1 MFQVI
6 DLGSD
11 GKVVA
16 TDGPERAVPPPSGTV
31 RWIDLVE
38 PDPVSLE
45 HLRVRFELHPLA
57 IEDCATF
64 GLQSKLD
71 DYERYLFIVIHS
83 FTADPEDPLEIQ
95 VHEIHAF
102 VGDGYIITVHDNPLP
117 SHDAVWAKACADK
130 ATLERGPSWILYK
143 HVDAMVAATE
153 PLVLRIR
160 DQLDDLEWAAIEQT
174 GYAGQ
179 LDLQKVF
186 RIKRTSV
193 AMRRVIRPLRDTI
206 GILHR
211 RSDPRISQ
219 RSMLHLRDVSDHVA
233 RLAEMIEETREVSVG
248 VVANHQA
255 FTAQKVNEIMRG
267 LTIFSAIFLPMSFIV
282 GFFGQNFLHLPYD
295 SDVWLGI
302 MIALLV
308 MVPAAL
314 IEWFRRNGWL

>member
-6 DLGSD
+6 DLAPD
-11 GKVVA
+11 GKVVVSE
-16 TDGPERAVPPPSGTV
+16 GPERAVPPPSGMV

-38 PDPVSLE
+38 PDAAALE
-45 HLRVRFELHPLA
+45 HIRTRFDLHPLA

-64 GLQSKLD
+64 GLQSKVN
-71 DYERYLFIVIHS
+71 DYDRYMFVVIHS
-83 FTADPEDPLEIQ
+83 FTADPTDPLEIQ

-102 VGDGYIITVHDNPLP
+102 VNESYIITVHDNPLP
-117 SHDAVWAKACADK
+117 SHETVWATAAADK
-130 ATLERGPSWILYK
+130 GALERGPSWILYR
-143 HVDAMVAATE
+143 HIDAMVAATE

-160 DQLDDLEWAAIEQT
+160 EQLDELEWAAIEQT
-174 GYAGQ
+174 GYAGT

-211 RSDPRISQ
+211 RNDPRISQ
-219 RSMLHLRDVSDHVA
+219 RTMLHLRDVSDHVA
-233 RLAEMIEETREVSVG
+233 RVAEMVEETREVSVG

-267 LTIFSAIFLPMSFIV
+267 LTIFSAIFLPLSFIV
-282 GFFGQNFLHLPYD
+282 GFFGQNFVDLPYG
-295 SDVWLGI
+295 SGIWLAI
-302 MIALLV
+302 MLALLV
-308 MVPAAL
+308 IVPAGL
-314 IEWFRRNGWL
+314 MEWFRRNGWL